1 MFFFDSLFFSM
12 IETIVCLI
20 SKFKEKPKV
29 MVLKKTSNMKMVT
42 NLFENRSFLQP
53 MRRLKGA

>member
-29 MVLKKTSNMKMVT
+29 MVLKKTNNMKMVT